1 MTFKTETAFEQAFIE
16 TLFNKG
22 WESTVL
28 KNPTEQD
35 LIKNWAKILFENNSG
50 IDRLNGQP
58 LTDSEMAQILEQ
70 IKKLRTPLA
79 LNGFINGKTVSIKR
93 DNPNDSAHL
102 GKEISLSIY
111 DRQQIAA
118 GESRYQIVQQ
128 PKFPTSSPI
137 LNDRRGDI
145 MLLIN
150 GMPLFHI
157 ELKRSGVPVSQAA
170 HQIENYARSGIF
182 SGLFSLVQIFVA
194 MNPEETKYFANPG
207 PEGKFNSDYYFNWAD
222 FNNEPINHWKDI
234 AADLLSIP
242 MAHQLIGFYTVA
254 DKTDGVLK
262 VMRSYQFYAVRAIS
276 DRVARIG
283 WDGRDRLG
291 GYIWHTTGSG
301 KTMTSFKSAYLIA
314 TSKDADKVI
323 FLMDRIELG
332 TQSLEQYNN
341 FADTDDFVQ
350 STENTYALIS
360 KLKSTNPNE
369 VLIVSSIQK
378 MSNIR
383 DEEGGINAHDL
394 AQIQNKRIVIIVDEA
409 HRSTM
414 GANLTS
420 NQIGEDP
427 KSAKSDGMLI
437 TIKQTFPKA
446 VFFGFTG
453 TPIQDENEKNK
464 NTTATVFGHE
474 LHRYSIADGIRDK
487 NVLGFDPYLISTYKD
502 SKLREFIALDEA
514 KAKTVQEALDDSKK
528 KEIYL
533 RFMDKSQVAMA
544 GHWDKA
550 NNYVRGIED
559 YLTTAQYRRPAHQ
572 KKVVEDILENW
583 IQYSQNNKFHG
594 MFATSSIAEAIEYYR
609 LFKKLKPELKITA
622 LFDPNIDNNENAKFK
637 EDGLVEIISDYNNR
651 YGMEFSLATHA
662 KMKRDIADRLAHKEL
677 YKRVEHTP
685 EKQLDL
691 LIVVDQ
697 MLTGFDS
704 KWVNTLYL
712 DKMLE
717 YANLIQA
724 FSRTNRLFGKDKPF
738 GIIRYYRR
746 PHTMKRN
753 IDAAVKLYSGDKPLA
768 LFVDKLQDNLD
779 KLNSIFIDIEQL
791 FKNAGIENF
800 EKLPEDKEACGQ
812 FAKLFKQFNEHLE
825 AAKIQGFNWNTLT
838 YHFNDND
845 ASKSSFQ
852 VAIDEQ
858 AYLILALRYKELF
871 SEGGSGGGGGSVPFE
886 IDGYLT
892 EIDTDKIDSDYMN
905 SRFTKY
911 LKALHDSEKTIS
923 VEEALNELHKSFA
936 ALTHDEQRIA
946 NIFLHDVQRGDVKL
960 QEAKS
965 FRDYI
970 TEYQF
975 KAKEDEIHEIAH
987 SLGLD
992 EKKLR
997 QLINAHVNEGNIDEF
1012 GRFGQLLSTVD
1023 KAKAKQYFERK
1034 EEQAIPAFKV
1044 KVKTDKFLREYILR
1058 SSKTC

>member
-1 MTFKTETAFEQAFIE
+1 MTFKSEKEFEQAFIE

-35 LIKNWAKILFENNSG
+35 LINNWAKILFENNSG

-70 IKKLRTPLA
+70 IKNLRTPLA

-93 DNPNDSAHL
+93 DNPNDAAHL

-207 PEGKFNSDYYFNWAD
+207 PDGSFNSDYYFNWAD
-222 FNNEPINHWKDI
+222 FNNEPINYWKDI
-234 AADLLSIP
+234 AGTLLSIP

-262 VMRSYQFYAVRAIS
+262 VMRSYQYFAVRAIS
-276 DRVARIG
+276 DRVARIE

-350 STENTYALIS
+350 STENTHVLIS

-383 DEEGGINAHDL
+383 QEEHGLKAHDIE
-394 AQIQNKRIVIIVDEA
+394 QMQKKRIVIIVDEA
-409 HRSTM
+409 HRSTF
-414 GANLTS
+414 G
-420 NQIGEDP
+420 D
-427 KSAKSDGMLI
+427 MLI
-437 TIKQTFPKA
+437 TIKKTFPQA

-464 NTTATVFGHE
+464 NTTATVFGNE

-502 SKLREFIALDEA
+502 SKLREVVALDEA
-514 KAKTVQEALDDSKK
+514 KANTIQEAMADPKK

-550 NNYVRGIED
+550 NNYVKGIED
-559 YLTTAQYRRPAHQ
+559 YLPTEQYRRPAHQ
-572 KKVVEDILENW
+572 NKVVEDILDNW

-677 YKRVEHTP
+677 YKRVDHTP
-685 EKQLDL
+685 EKQLEL

-746 PHTMKRN
+746 PHTMQRN

-768 LFVDKLQDNLD
+768 LFVDKLQDNLN
-779 KLNSIFIDIEQL
+779 KLNAIFIDIEQL
-791 FKNAGIENF
+791 FKSAGIENF

-812 FAKLFKQFNEHLE
+812 FAKLFKHFNEHLE

-838 YHFNDND
+838 YHFDDND
-845 ASKSSFQ
+845 ASKLPFQ

-858 AYLILALRYKELF
+858 TYLILALRYKELF

-892 EIDTDKIDSDYMN
+892 EIDTDKIDADYMN

-911 LKALHDSEKTIS
+911 LKALHDCEKTIS

-975 KAKEDEIHEIAH
+975 KAKEDEIHAIAT
-987 SLGLD
+987 SFGLD
-992 EKKLR
+992 ESKLR
-997 QLINAHVNEGNIDEF
+997 HLISAHVNENNINEF
-1012 GRFGQLLSTVD
+1012 ARFDALLNTVD
-1023 KAKAKQYFERK
+1023 KTKAKQYFEQ
-1034 EEQAIPAFKV
+1034 EEGKAIAPFKV
-1044 KVKTDKFLREYILR
+1044 NVKVAAFLKEFVLKN
-1058 SSKTC
+1058 SQSD

>member
-1 MTFKTETAFEQAFIE
+1 MTFKSEAAFEQAFIE

-35 LIKNWAKILFENNSG
+35 LINNWAKILFENNSG

-70 IKKLRTPLA
+70 IKNLRTPLA

-93 DNPNDSAHL
+93 DNPNDPAHL

-145 MLLIN
+145 ILLIN

-170 HQIENYARSGIF
+170 HQIENYARSGVF

-207 PEGKFNSDYYFNWAD
+207 PDGSFNSDYYFNWAD
-222 FNNEPINHWKDI
+222 FNNEPINYWKDI
-234 AADLLSIP
+234 AAHFLSIP

-262 VMRSYQFYAVRAIS
+262 VMRSYQYFAVRAIS
-276 DRVARIG
+276 DRVARIE

-350 STENTYALIS
+350 STENTHALIS

-378 MSNIR
+378 MSNIKQE
-383 DEEGGINAHDL
+383 DGGLKAHDIE
-394 AQIQNKRIVIIVDEA
+394 QMQKKRIVIIVDEA
-409 HRSTM
+409 HRSTF
-414 GANLTS
+414 G
-420 NQIGEDP
+420 D
-427 KSAKSDGMLI
+427 MLI
-437 TIKQTFPKA
+437 TIKETFPQA

-453 TPIQDENEKNK
+453 TPIQAENEKNM

-502 SKLREFIALDEA
+502 SKLREAVALDEA
-514 KAKTVQEALDDSKK
+514 KANTIKEAFADPKK
-528 KEIYL
+528 KEIYS

-559 YLTTAQYRRPAHQ
+559 YLPTEQYRRPAHQ

-712 DKMLE
+712 DKILE

-768 LFVDKLQDNLD
+768 LFVDKLQDNLN
-779 KLNSIFIDIEQL
+779 KLNAIFIDIEQL
-791 FKNAGIENF
+791 FKSAGIENF
-800 EKLPEDKEACGQ
+800 EKLPEDKEVCGQ

-838 YHFNDND
+838 YHFDNND
-845 ASKSSFQ
+845 ASKLPFQ
-852 VAIDEQ
+852 VEIDEQ
-858 AYLILALRYKELF
+858 TYLILALRYKELF

-911 LKALHDSEKTIS
+911 LKALHDGEKAIS

-975 KAKEDEIHEIAH
+975 KAKEDEIHAIAT
-987 SLGLD
+987 SFGLD
-992 EKKLR
+992 ESKLR
-997 QLINAHVNEGNIDEF
+997 QLISAHVNENNINEF
-1012 GRFGQLLSTVD
+1012 ARFDALLNTVD
-1023 KAKAKQYFERK
+1023 KTKAKQYFEQ
-1034 EEQAIPAFKV
+1034 EEGKAIPPYKVNV
-1044 KVKTDKFLREYILR
+1044 KVAAFLKEFVLKN
-1058 SSKTC
+1058 SQSN

>member
-1 MTFKTETAFEQAFIE
+1 MTFKTEAAFEQAFIE

-35 LIKNWAKILFENNSG
+35 LINNWAKILFENNSG

-70 IKKLRTPLA
+70 IKTLRTPLA

-93 DNPNDSAHL
+93 DNSNDPAHL

-157 ELKRSGVPVSQAA
+157 ELKRSGIPVSQAA

-207 PEGKFNSDYYFNWAD
+207 PDGSFNSDYYFNWAD
-222 FNNEPINHWKDI
+222 FNNEPINYWKDI
-234 AADLLSIP
+234 AGTLLSIP

-262 VMRSYQFYAVRAIS
+262 VMRSYQYFAVRAIS
-276 DRVARIG
+276 DRVARIE

-350 STENTYALIS
+350 STENTHALIS

-378 MSNIR
+378 MSNIKQ
-383 DEEGGINAHDL
+383 EEGGLKAHDIE
-394 AQIQNKRIVIIVDEA
+394 QMQKKRIVIIVDEA
-409 HRSTM
+409 HRSTF
-414 GANLTS
+414 G
-420 NQIGEDP
+420 D
-427 KSAKSDGMLI
+427 MLI
-437 TIKQTFPKA
+437 TIKETFPQA

-453 TPIQDENEKNK
+453 TPIQDENEKNL
-464 NTTATVFGHE
+464 NTTATVFGNE

-502 SKLREFIALDEA
+502 SKLREAVALDEA
-514 KAKTVQEALDDSKK
+514 KANTVREALTDPKK

-533 RFMDKSQVAMA
+533 RFIDKSQVAMA

-550 NNYVRGIED
+550 NNYVKGIED
-559 YLTTAQYRRPAHQ
+559 YLPTEQYRRPAHQ

-637 EDGLVEIISDYNNR
+637 EDALVEIISDYNNR
-651 YGMEFSLATHA
+651 YGMEFNLATHA

-685 EKQLDL
+685 EKQLEL

-768 LFVDKLQDNLD
+768 LFVDKLQDNLK
-779 KLNSIFIDIEQL
+779 KLNTIFMDIEQL
-791 FKNAGIENF
+791 FKSTGIENF
-800 EKLPEDKEACGQ
+800 EKLPEDKDTCGQ

-838 YHFNDND
+838 YHFD
-845 ASKSSFQ
+845 AKGADEPIFQ
-852 VAIDEQ
+852 VVIDEQ
-858 AYLILALRYKELF
+858 TYLILALRYKELF

-975 KAKEDEIHEIAH
+975 KAKEDEIHAIAT
-987 SLGLD
+987 SFGLD
-992 EKKLR
+992 ESKLR
-997 QLINAHVNEGNIDEF
+997 HLISAHVNENNINEF
-1012 GRFGQLLSTVD
+1012 ARFDALLNTVD
-1023 KAKAKQYFERK
+1023 KTKAKQYFEQEDGK
-1034 EEQAIPAFKV
+1034 SIPPFKV
-1044 KVKTDKFLREYILR
+1044 NVKVAAFLKEFVLKN
-1058 SSKTC
+1058 SQSN

>member
-1 MTFKTETAFEQAFIE
+1 MTFKTEAEFEQAFIE

-22 WESTVL
+22 WESAVL

-35 LIKNWAKILFENNSG
+35 LINNWAKILFENNSG

-93 DNPNDSAHL
+93 DNPNDAAHL

-194 MNPEETKYFANPG
+194 MSPRETKYFANPG
-207 PEGKFNSDYYFNWAD
+207 PDGSFNSDYYFNWAD
-222 FNNEPINHWKDI
+222 FNNEPINYWKDI
-234 AADLLSIP
+234 AAHLLSIP

-262 VMRSYQFYAVRAIS
+262 VMRSYQYFAVRAIS
-276 DRVARIG
+276 DRVARIE

-350 STENTYALIS
+350 STENTHALIS

-378 MSNIR
+378 MSNIKQ
-383 DEEGGINAHDL
+383 EEGGLKAHDIE
-394 AQIQNKRIVIIVDEA
+394 QMQKKRIVIIVDEA
-409 HRSTM
+409 HRSTF
-414 GANLTS
+414 G
-420 NQIGEDP
+420 D
-427 KSAKSDGMLI
+427 MLI
-437 TIKQTFPKA
+437 TIKETFPQA

-453 TPIQDENEKNK
+453 TPIQDENEKK
-464 NTTATVFGHE
+464 MNTTATVFGHE

-533 RFMDKSQVAMA
+533 RFLDKSQVAMA

-550 NNYVRGIED
+550 NNYIKGIED
-559 YLTTAQYRRPAHQ
+559 YLPTEQYRRPAHQ
-572 KKVVEDILENW
+572 NKVVEDILENW

-594 MFATSSIAEAIEYYR
+594 MFATSSISEAIEYYR
-609 LFKKLKPELKITA
+609 LFKKLRPELKITA

-677 YKRVEHTP
+677 YKRVEHSP
-685 EKQLDL
+685 EKQLEL

-768 LFVDKLQDNLD
+768 LFVDKLQDNLN
-779 KLNSIFIDIEQL
+779 KLNAIFIDIEQI

-825 AAKIQGFNWNTLT
+825 AAKIQGFNWNRLT
-838 YHFNDND
+838 YSFDDND
-845 ASKSSFQ
+845 SSKPPFQ
-852 VAIDEQ
+852 VEVDEQ
-858 AYLILALRYKELF
+858 IYLILALRYKELF
-871 SEGGSGGGGGSVPFE
+871 AEGGSGGGGGSIPFE
-886 IDGYLT
+886 IEGYLT

-911 LKALHDSEKTIS
+911 LKALYEGEKAVS
-923 VEEALNELHKSFA
+923 VEQALNELHKSFA
-936 ALTHDEQRIA
+936 ALTHDEQKIA

-960 QEAKS
+960 IEGKT

-975 KAKEDEIHEIAH
+975 KAKEDEIYELV
-987 SLGLD
+987 SSFGLD
-992 EKKLR
+992 ESMLR
-997 QLINAHVNEGNIDEF
+997 KILSAYVTENNIDEF
-1012 GRFGQLLSTVD
+1012 GRFGELLNSVD
-1023 KAKAKQYFERK
+1023 NAKAKQYFEKK
-1034 EEQAIPAFKV
+1034 EGQTIPAFKV
-1044 KVKTDKFLREYILR
+1044 KVKTDKLLREFILTN
-1058 SSKTC
+1058 KK

>member
-1 MTFKTETAFEQAFIE
+1 MTFKTEAEFEQAFIE

-35 LIKNWAKILFENNSG
+35 LINNWAKILFENNSG

-70 IKKLRTPLA
+70 IKTLCTPLA
-79 LNGFINGKTVSIKR
+79 LNGFINGKTVAIKR
-93 DNPNDSAHL
+93 DNPNDAAHL

-157 ELKRSGVPVSQAA
+157 ELKRSGVPVSQAT

-207 PEGKFNSDYYFNWAD
+207 PDGSFNSDYYFNWAD
-222 FNNEPINHWKDI
+222 FNNEPINYWKDI
-234 AADLLSIP
+234 AGTLLSIP

-262 VMRSYQFYAVRAIS
+262 VMRSYQYFAVRAIS
-276 DRVARIG
+276 DRVARIE

-341 FADTDDFVQ
+341 FADTDNFVQ
-350 STENTYALIS
+350 STENTHALIS

-378 MSNIR
+378 MSNIKQE
-383 DEEGGINAHDL
+383 DGGLKAHDIE
-394 AQIQNKRIVIIVDEA
+394 QMQKKRIVIIVDEA
-409 HRSTM
+409 HRSTF
-414 GANLTS
+414 G
-420 NQIGEDP
+420 D
-427 KSAKSDGMLI
+427 MLI
-437 TIKQTFPKA
+437 TIKETFPQA

-464 NTTATVFGHE
+464 NTTATVFGNE

-502 SKLREFIALDEA
+502 SKLREAVALDEA
-514 KAKTVQEALDDSKK
+514 KANTVQEAMTDSKK
-528 KEIYL
+528 KEIYS

-544 GHWDKA
+544 GHWVKA

-559 YLTTAQYRRPAHQ
+559 YLPTEQYRCPAHQ
-572 KKVVEDILENW
+572 KKVVEDILDNW
-583 IQYSQNNKFHG
+583 TQYSQNNKFHG

-609 LFKKLKPELKITA
+609 LFKELKPELKITA
-622 LFDPNIDNNENAKFK
+622 LFDPNIDNNESAKFK
-637 EDGLVEIISDYNNR
+637 EDGLVEIISDYNNS

-685 EKQLDL
+685 EKQLEL

-753 IDAAVKLYSGDKPLA
+753 IDVAVKLYSGDKPLA
-768 LFVDKLQDNLD
+768 LFVDKLQDNLK
-779 KLNSIFIDIEQL
+779 KLNAIFTDIEQL
-791 FKNAGIENF
+791 FKNAGIKNF

-812 FAKLFKQFNEHLE
+812 FAKLFKQFNEYLE
-825 AAKIQGFNWNTLT
+825 AAKIQGFNWNTLR
-838 YHFNDND
+838 YHFDD
-845 ASKSSFQ
+845 KSADEPLFQ
-852 VAIDEQ
+852 VAINEQ
-858 AYLILALRYKELF
+858 TYLILALRYKELF

-886 IDGYLT
+886 IEGYLT

-911 LKALHDSEKTIS
+911 LKALHDGEKAIS
-923 VEEALNELHKSFA
+923 VEDALNELHKSFA

-975 KAKEDEIHEIAH
+975 KAKEDEIHAIATFF
-987 SLGLD
+987 GLV
-992 EKKLR
+992 ESKLR
-997 QLINAHVNEGNIDEF
+997 QLISAHVNENNINEF
-1012 GRFGQLLSTVD
+1012 ARFDALLNTVD
-1023 KAKAKQYFERK
+1023 KTKAKQYFEQ
-1034 EEQAIPAFKV
+1034 EEGKAIQPFKV
-1044 KVKTDKFLREYILR
+1044 NVKVAGFLKEFILKN
-1058 SSKTC
+1058 SQIG

>member
-22 WESTVL
+22 WESTIL

-35 LIKNWAKILFENNSG
+35 LINNWAKILFENNSG

-70 IKKLRTPLA
+70 IKNLRTPLA

-93 DNPNDSAHL
+93 DNPNDPAHL

-118 GESRYQIVQQ
+118 GQSRYQIVQQ

-207 PEGKFNSDYYFNWAD
+207 PDGSFNSDYYFNWAD
-222 FNNEPINHWKDI
+222 FNNEPINYWKDI
-234 AADLLSIP
+234 AGTLLSIP

-262 VMRSYQFYAVRAIS
+262 VMRSYQYFAVRAIS
-276 DRVARIG
+276 DRVARIE

-350 STENTYALIS
+350 STENTHALIS

-378 MSNIR
+378 MSNIKQ
-383 DEEGGINAHDL
+383 EEGGLKAHDIE
-394 AQIQNKRIVIIVDEA
+394 QMQKKRIVIIVDEA
-409 HRSTM
+409 HRSTF
-414 GANLTS
+414 G
-420 NQIGEDP
+420 D
-427 KSAKSDGMLI
+427 MLI
-437 TIKQTFPKA
+437 TIKETFPQA

-464 NTTATVFGHE
+464 NTTATVFGNE

-502 SKLREFIALDEA
+502 SKLREAVALDEA
-514 KAKTVQEALDDSKK
+514 KANTIKEALDDPKK

-559 YLTTAQYRRPAHQ
+559 YLTTEQYRRPAHQ

-622 LFDPNIDNNENAKFK
+622 LFDPNIDNNQNAKFK

-768 LFVDKLQDNLD
+768 LFVDKLQDNLN
-779 KLNSIFIDIEQL
+779 KLNIIFIDIEQL

-838 YHFNDND
+838 YHFDDND
-845 ASKSSFQ
+845 ASKQPFQ

-858 AYLILALRYKELF
+858 TYLILALRYKELF
-871 SEGGSGGGGGSVPFE
+871 ADGGSGGGSGSVPFE

-975 KAKEDEIHEIAH
+975 KAKEDEIHAIAT
-987 SLGLD
+987 SFGLD
-992 EKKLR
+992 ESKLR
-997 QLINAHVNEGNIDEF
+997 QLINAHVNENNINEF
-1012 GRFGQLLSTVD
+1012 ARFDALLNTVD
-1023 KAKAKQYFERK
+1023 KTKAKQYFEQEDGK
-1034 EEQAIPAFKV
+1034 EIPPFKV
-1044 KVKTDKFLREYILR
+1044 NVKVAAFLKEFVLKN
-1058 SSKTC
+1058 SQSN

>member
-1 MTFKTETAFEQAFIE
+1 MTFKNEAAFEQAFIE

-35 LIKNWAKILFENNSG
+35 LINNWAKILFENNSG

-70 IKKLRTPLA
+70 IKNLRTPLA

-93 DNPNDSAHL
+93 DNPNDAAHL

-157 ELKRSGVPVSQAA
+157 ELKRSGVPISQAA

-222 FNNEPINHWKDI
+222 FNNEPMNYWKDI
-234 AADLLSIP
+234 AAHLLSIP

-262 VMRSYQFYAVRAIS
+262 VMRSYQYFAVRAIS
-276 DRVARIG
+276 DRVARIE

-350 STENTYALIS
+350 STENTHALIS

-378 MSNIR
+378 MSNIKQ
-383 DEEGGINAHDL
+383 EEGGLKAHDIE
-394 AQIQNKRIVIIVDEA
+394 QMQKKRIAIIVDEA
-409 HRSTM
+409 HRSTF
-414 GANLTS
+414 G
-420 NQIGEDP
+420 D
-427 KSAKSDGMLI
+427 MLI
-437 TIKQTFPKA
+437 TIKETFPQA

-453 TPIQDENEKNK
+453 TPIQDENEKNM

-514 KAKTVQEALDDSKK
+514 KAKTVQEALADPKK
-528 KEIYL
+528 KEIYS
-533 RFMDKSQVAMA
+533 RFMDKSQVSMA
-544 GHWDKA
+544 GHWDKS

-559 YLTTAQYRRPAHQ
+559 YLPTAQYLRPAHQ

-594 MFATSSIAEAIEYYR
+594 IFATSSIAEAIEYYR
-609 LFKKLKPELKITA
+609 LFKKIKPELKITA

-637 EDGLVEIISDYNNR
+637 EDGLVEIISDYNNH

-677 YKRVEHTP
+677 YKRVEYTP

-768 LFVDKLQDNLD
+768 LFVDKLQDNLN

-825 AAKIQGFNWNTLT
+825 AAKIQGFKWNTLT
-838 YHFNDND
+838 YHFDDND
-845 ASKSSFQ
+845 ASKLPFQ
-852 VAIDEQ
+852 FAIDEQ
-858 AYLILALRYKELF
+858 TYLILALRYKELF
-871 SEGGSGGGGGSVPFE
+871 AEGGSGGGGGSVPFE

-911 LKALHDSEKTIS
+911 LKALHDGEKTIS

-975 KAKEDEIHEIAH
+975 KAKEDEIHAI
-987 SLGLD
+987 STSFGLD
-992 EKKLR
+992 ESKLR
-997 QLINAHVNEGNIDEF
+997 QLISAHVNENNINEF
-1012 GRFGQLLSTVD
+1012 ARFDALLNTID
-1023 KAKAKQYFERK
+1023 KTKAKQYFEQGDGK
-1034 EEQAIPAFKV
+1034 AIPPFKV
-1044 KVKTDKFLREYILR
+1044 NVKVAAFLKEFILKN
-1058 SSKTC
+1058 SQIC

>member
-1 MTFKTETAFEQAFIE
+1 MTFKTEAAFEQAFIE

-22 WESTVL
+22 WESTIL

-35 LIKNWAKILFENNSG
+35 LINNWAKILFENNSG

-70 IKKLRTPLA
+70 IKDLRTPLA

-93 DNPNDSAHL
+93 DNPNDPAHL

-118 GESRYQIVQQ
+118 GQSRYQIVQQ

-137 LNDRRGDI
+137 LNDRRGDL

-207 PEGKFNSDYYFNWAD
+207 PDGSFNSDYYFNWAD
-222 FNNEPINHWKDI
+222 FNNEPINYWKDI
-234 AADLLSIP
+234 AGTLLSIP

-262 VMRSYQFYAVRAIS
+262 VMRSYQYFAVRAIS
-276 DRVARIG
+276 DRVARIE

-350 STENTYALIS
+350 STENTHALIS

-378 MSNIR
+378 MSNIKQ
-383 DEEGGINAHDL
+383 EEGELKAHDIE
-394 AQIQNKRIVIIVDEA
+394 QMQKKRIVIIVDEA
-409 HRSTM
+409 HRSTF
-414 GANLTS
+414 G
-420 NQIGEDP
+420 D
-427 KSAKSDGMLI
+427 MLI
-437 TIKQTFPKA
+437 TIKETFPQA

-453 TPIQDENEKNK
+453 TPIQDENEKNL
-464 NTTATVFGHE
+464 NTTATVFGNE

-502 SKLREFIALDEA
+502 SKLREAVALDEA
-514 KAKTVQEALDDSKK
+514 KANTVREALTDPKK

-550 NNYVRGIED
+550 NNYVKGIED
-559 YLTTAQYRRPAHQ
+559 YLPTEQYRRPAHQ

-685 EKQLDL
+685 EKQLEL

-712 DKMLE
+712 DKVLE

-768 LFVDKLQDNLD
+768 LFVDKLQDNLK
-779 KLNSIFIDIEQL
+779 KLNTIFMDIEQL
-791 FKNAGIENF
+791 FKSTGIENF
-800 EKLPEDKEACGQ
+800 EKLPEDKETCGQ

-838 YHFNDND
+838 YHFD
-845 ASKSSFQ
+845 AKGADEPLFQ
-852 VAIDEQ
+852 VVIDEQ
-858 AYLILALRYKELF
+858 TYLILALRYKELF

-911 LKALHDSEKTIS
+911 LKALHEGEKAVS

-975 KAKEDEIHEIAH
+975 KAKEDEIHAIAT
-987 SLGLD
+987 SFGLD
-992 EKKLR
+992 ESKLR
-997 QLINAHVNEGNIDEF
+997 QLISAHVNENNINEF
-1012 GRFGQLLSTVD
+1012 ARFDALLNTVD
-1023 KAKAKQYFERK
+1023 KAKTKQYFEQGEGK
-1034 EEQAIPAFKV
+1034 PIPPFKV
-1044 KVKTDKFLREYILR
+1044 NVKVAAFLKEFVLK
-1058 SSKTC
+1058 SSQPD

>member
-1 MTFKTETAFEQAFIE
+1 MTFKNEAAFEQAFIE

-35 LIKNWAKILFENNSG
+35 LINNWAKILFENNSG

-58 LTDSEMAQILEQ
+58 LTDSEMVQILEQ
-70 IKKLRTPLA
+70 IKNLRTPLA

-93 DNPNDSAHL
+93 DNPNDPAHL

-128 PKFPTSSPI
+128 PKFPTSTPI

-157 ELKRSGVPVSQAA
+157 ELKRSGIPVSQAA
-170 HQIENYARSGIF
+170 HQIENYARSGVF

-207 PEGKFNSDYYFNWAD
+207 PDGSFNSDYYFNWAD
-222 FNNEPINHWKDI
+222 FNNEPINYWKDI
-234 AADLLSIP
+234 AGTLLSIP

-262 VMRSYQFYAVRAIS
+262 VMRSYQYFAVRAIS
-276 DRVARIG
+276 DRVARIE

-378 MSNIR
+378 MSNIKQ
-383 DEEGGINAHDL
+383 EEGGLKAHDIE
-394 AQIQNKRIVIIVDEA
+394 QMQKKRIVIIVDEA
-409 HRSTM
+409 HRSTF
-414 GANLTS
+414 G
-420 NQIGEDP
+420 D
-427 KSAKSDGMLI
+427 MLI
-437 TIKQTFPKA
+437 TIKETFPQA

-453 TPIQDENEKNK
+453 TPIQDENEKNM
-464 NTTATVFGHE
+464 NTTATVFGNE

-502 SKLREFIALDEA
+502 SKLREAVALDEA
-514 KAKTVQEALDDSKK
+514 KANTIKEALGDPKK
-528 KEIYL
+528 KETYL

-550 NNYVRGIED
+550 NNYIKGIED
-559 YLTTAQYRRPAHQ
+559 YLPTEQYRRPAHQ
-572 KKVVEDILENW
+572 NKVVEDILENW

-594 MFATSSIAEAIEYYR
+594 MFATSSIVEAIEYYR

-651 YGMEFSLATHA
+651 YGMEFSLANHA

-768 LFVDKLQDNLD
+768 LFVDKLQDNLN
-779 KLNSIFIDIEQL
+779 KLNAIFIDIEQL
-791 FKNAGIENF
+791 FKSAGIENF

-838 YHFNDND
+838 YHFDDND
-845 ASKSSFQ
+845 ASKLPFQ

-858 AYLILALRYKELF
+858 TYLILALRYKELF

-892 EIDTDKIDSDYMN
+892 EIDTDKIDADYMN

-911 LKALHDSEKTIS
+911 LKALHDGEKTIS

-975 KAKEDEIHEIAH
+975 KAKEDEIHAIAT
-987 SLGLD
+987 SFGLD
-992 EKKLR
+992 ESKLR
-997 QLINAHVNEGNIDEF
+997 HLISAHVNENNINEF
-1012 GRFGQLLSTVD
+1012 ARFDALLNTVD
-1023 KAKAKQYFERK
+1023 KTKAKQYFEQEDGK
-1034 EEQAIPAFKV
+1034 AIPPFKV
-1044 KVKTDKFLREYILR
+1044 NVKVAAFLKEFVLKN
-1058 SSKTC
+1058 SQSN

>member
-1 MTFKTETAFEQAFIE
+1 MTFKTEAAFEQAFIE

-35 LIKNWAKILFENNSG
+35 LINNWAKILFENNSG

-70 IKKLRTPLA
+70 IKNLRTPLA

-93 DNPNDSAHL
+93 DNPNDAAHL

-170 HQIENYARSGIF
+170 YQIENYARSGIF
-182 SGLFSLVQIFVA
+182 LGLFSLVQIFVA

-207 PEGKFNSDYYFNWAD
+207 PDGSFNSDYYFNWAD
-222 FNNEPINHWKDI
+222 FNNEPINYWKDI
-234 AADLLSIP
+234 AGTLLSIP

-262 VMRSYQFYAVRAIS
+262 VMRSYQYFAVRAIS
-276 DRVARIG
+276 DRVARIE

-350 STENTYALIS
+350 STENTHALVS

-378 MSNIR
+378 MSNIKQ
-383 DEEGGINAHDL
+383 EEGGLKAHDIE
-394 AQIQNKRIVIIVDEA
+394 QMQKKRIVIIVDEA
-409 HRSTM
+409 HRSTF
-414 GANLTS
+414 G
-420 NQIGEDP
+420 D
-427 KSAKSDGMLI
+427 MLI
-437 TIKQTFPKA
+437 TIKETFPQA

-453 TPIQDENEKNK
+453 TPIQEENEKNM

-502 SKLREFIALDEA
+502 SKLREAVALDEA
-514 KAKTVQEALDDSKK
+514 KANTVREALVDPKK

-550 NNYVRGIED
+550 NNYVKGIED
-559 YLTTAQYRRPAHQ
+559 YLPTEQYRQPAHQ
-572 KKVVEDILENW
+572 NKVVEDILENW

-609 LFKKLKPELKITA
+609 LFKKIKPELKITA
-622 LFDPNIDNNENAKFK
+622 LFDPYIDNNENARFK
-637 EDGLVEIISDYNNR
+637 EDGLVEIISDYNSR

-677 YKRVEHTP
+677 YKRVELTP

-738 GIIRYYRR
+738 GVVRYYRR

-779 KLNSIFIDIEQL
+779 KLNTIFADIKQL
-791 FKNAGIENF
+791 FKHDGIKSF
-800 EKLPEDKEACGQ
+800 EKLPEDKEACGK

-838 YHFNDND
+838 YHFDD
-845 ASKSSFQ
+845 KDSSEPPFE
-852 VAIDEQ
+852 VVIDEQ
-858 AYLILALRYKELF
+858 TYLILALRYKELF

-892 EIDTDKIDSDYMN
+892 EIDTDKIDADYMN

-911 LKALHDSEKTIS
+911 LKALHDGEKAIS

-975 KAKEDEIHEIAH
+975 KAKEDEIHAI
-987 SLGLD
+987 SNSFGLD
-992 EKKLR
+992 ETKLR
-997 QLINAHVNEGNIDEF
+997 QLINAHVNENNIDEF
-1012 GRFGQLLSTVD
+1012 GRFGQLLNSVD
-1023 KAKAKQYFERK
+1023 KMKAKQYFEQ
-1034 EEQAIPAFKV
+1034 EEGKAIKLFKV
-1044 KVKTDKFLREYILR
+1044 NVKVAAFLKEFILKN
-1058 SSKTC
+1058 SNAD

>member
-1 MTFKTETAFEQAFIE
+1 MTFKTEAEFEQAFIE

-35 LIKNWAKILFENNSG
+35 LINNWAKILSENNSG

-70 IKKLRTPLA
+70 IKNLCTPLA

-93 DNPNDSAHL
+93 DNPNDVAHL

-207 PEGKFNSDYYFNWAD
+207 PDGSFNSDYYFNWAD
-222 FNNEPINHWKDI
+222 FNNEPINYWKDI
-234 AADLLSIP
+234 AGTLLSIP

-262 VMRSYQFYAVRAIS
+262 VMRSYQYFAVRAIS
-276 DRVARIG
+276 DRVARIE

-350 STENTYALIS
+350 STENTHALIS

-378 MSNIR
+378 MSNIKQ
-383 DEEGGINAHDL
+383 EEGGLKAHDIE
-394 AQIQNKRIVIIVDEA
+394 QMQKKRIVIIVDEA
-409 HRSTM
+409 HRSTF
-414 GANLTS
+414 G
-420 NQIGEDP
+420 D
-427 KSAKSDGMLI
+427 MLI
-437 TIKQTFPKA
+437 TIKETFPQA

-453 TPIQDENEKNK
+453 TPIQDENEKNL
-464 NTTATVFGHE
+464 NTTATVFGNE

-502 SKLREFIALDEA
+502 SKLREAVALDEA
-514 KAKTVQEALDDSKK
+514 KANTIQEAMADTKK

-533 RFMDKSQVAMA
+533 RFMDKSRVAMA

-559 YLTTAQYRRPAHQ
+559 YLLTEQYRRPEHQ
-572 KKVVEDILENW
+572 QKVVEDILDNW

-677 YKRVEHTP
+677 YKRVEHAP
-685 EKQLDL
+685 EKQLEL

-746 PHTMKRN
+746 PHTMQRN

-768 LFVDKLQDNLD
+768 LFVDKLQDNL
-779 KLNSIFIDIEQL
+779 KRLNAIFTDIEQL
-791 FKNAGIENF
+791 FKNAGIKNF

-838 YHFNDND
+838 YHFD
-845 ASKSSFQ
+845 AKGADEPIFQ
-852 VAIDEQ
+852 VVIDEQ
-858 AYLILALRYKELF
+858 TYLILALRYKELF

-975 KAKEDEIHEIAH
+975 KAKEDEIHAIAT
-987 SLGLD
+987 SFGLD
-992 EKKLR
+992 ESKLR
-997 QLINAHVNEGNIDEF
+997 HLISAHVNENNINEF
-1012 GRFGQLLSTVD
+1012 ARFDALLNTVD
-1023 KAKAKQYFERK
+1023 KTKAKQYFEQEDGK
-1034 EEQAIPAFKV
+1034 SIPPFKV
-1044 KVKTDKFLREYILR
+1044 NVKVAAFLKEFVLKN
-1058 SSKTC
+1058 SQSN

>member
-1 MTFKTETAFEQAFIE
+1 MTFKTEAEFEQAFIE

-35 LIKNWAKILFENNSG
+35 LINNWAKILFENNSG
-50 IDRLNGQP
+50 IDRLNGQT

-70 IKKLRTPLA
+70 IKTLRTPVA

-93 DNPNDSAHL
+93 DNPNDPAHL

-194 MNPEETKYFANPG
+194 MNPRETKYFANPG
-207 PEGKFNSDYYFNWAD
+207 PDGVFNSNYYFNWAD
-222 FNNEPINHWKDI
+222 FNNEPVNYWKDI
-234 AADLLSIP
+234 AGTLLSIP

-254 DKTDGVLK
+254 DKTDGILK
-262 VMRSYQFYAVRAIS
+262 VMRSYQYFAVRAIS
-276 DRVARIG
+276 DRVARIE

-350 STENTYALIS
+350 STENTHALIS

-378 MSNIR
+378 MSNIKQ
-383 DEEGGINAHDL
+383 EEGGLKAHDIE
-394 AQIQNKRIVIIVDEA
+394 QMQKKRIVIIVDEA
-409 HRSTM
+409 HRSTF
-414 GANLTS
+414 G
-420 NQIGEDP
+420 D
-427 KSAKSDGMLI
+427 MLI
-437 TIKQTFPKA
+437 TIKETFPQA

-453 TPIQDENEKNK
+453 TPIQDENEKK
-464 NTTATVFGHE
+464 MNTTATVFGHE

-502 SKLREFIALDEA
+502 SKLREAVALDEA
-514 KAKTVQEALDDSKK
+514 KANTIKEALDDPKK

-533 RFMDKSQVAMA
+533 RFMDKSQIAMA

-550 NNYVRGIED
+550 NNYIKGIED
-559 YLTTAQYRRPAHQ
+559 YLPTEQYRRPAHQ
-572 KKVVEDILENW
+572 NKVVEDILENW

-594 MFATSSIAEAIEYYR
+594 MFATSSINEAIEYYR
-609 LFKKLKPELKITA
+609 LFKKHKPELKITA

-637 EDGLVEIISDYNNR
+637 EDGLVEIISDYNIR

-753 IDAAVKLYSGDKPLA
+753 IDSAVKLYSGDKPLA
-768 LFVDKLQDNLD
+768 LFVNKLQDNLD
-779 KLNSIFIDIEQL
+779 KLNTIFTDIEQL
-791 FKNAGIENF
+791 FKSAGIENF

-838 YHFNDND
+838 YGFNKKALNGLPIP
-845 ASKSSFQ
+845 
-852 VAIDEQ
+852 VLIDEQ
-858 AYLILALRYKELF
+858 TYLILALRYKELF
-871 SEGGSGGGGGSVPFE
+871 AEGGSGGGGGSIPFE
-886 IDGYLT
+886 IEGYLT

-911 LKALHDSEKTIS
+911 LKALYEGEKAVS
-923 VEEALNELHKSFA
+923 VEQALNELHKSFA
-936 ALTHDEQRIA
+936 ALTHDEQKIA

-960 QEAKS
+960 IEGKT

-975 KAKEDEIHEIAH
+975 KAKEDEIYEIVS

-992 EKKLR
+992 EPMLR
-997 QLINAHVNEGNIDEF
+997 KILSAHVTENNIDEF
-1012 GRFGQLLSTVD
+1012 GRFGELLSSVD
-1023 KAKAKQYFERK
+1023 SAKAKQYFENK
-1034 EEQAIPAFKV
+1034 EGQTIPAFKV
-1044 KVKTDKFLREYILR
+1044 KVKTDKLLREFILTN
-1058 SSKTC
+1058 KK

>member
-70 IKKLRTPLA
+70 IKNLRTPLA

-93 DNPNDSAHL
+93 DNPNDVAHL

-157 ELKRSGVPVSQAA
+157 ELKRSGIPVSQAA

-207 PEGKFNSDYYFNWAD
+207 PDGSFNSDYYFNWAD
-222 FNNEPINHWKDI
+222 FNNEPINYWKDI
-234 AADLLSIP
+234 AGTLLSIP

-262 VMRSYQFYAVRAIS
+262 VMRSYQYFAVRAIS
-276 DRVARIG
+276 DRVARIE

-350 STENTYALIS
+350 STENTHALIS

-378 MSNIR
+378 MSNIKQ
-383 DEEGGINAHDL
+383 EEGGLKAHDIE
-394 AQIQNKRIVIIVDEA
+394 QMQKKRIVIIVDEA
-409 HRSTM
+409 HRSTF
-414 GANLTS
+414 G
-420 NQIGEDP
+420 D
-427 KSAKSDGMLI
+427 MLI
-437 TIKQTFPKA
+437 TIKETFPQA

-453 TPIQDENEKNK
+453 TPIQDENEKNM
-464 NTTATVFGHE
+464 NTTATVFGNE

-502 SKLREFIALDEA
+502 SKLREVVALDEA
-514 KAKTVQEALDDSKK
+514 KANTIKEALADPKK

-550 NNYVRGIED
+550 NNYIKGIED
-559 YLTTAQYRRPAHQ
+559 YLLTEQYRRPAHQ

-712 DKMLE
+712 DKILE

-768 LFVDKLQDNLD
+768 LFVDKLQDNLN
-779 KLNSIFIDIEQL
+779 KLNAIFIDIEQL
-791 FKNAGIENF
+791 FKSAGIENF

-825 AAKIQGFNWNTLT
+825 AAKIQGFNWNILT
-838 YHFNDND
+838 YHFNDNN
-845 ASKSSFQ
+845 ASKLPFQ

-858 AYLILALRYKELF
+858 TYLILALRYKELF

-975 KAKEDEIHEIAH
+975 KAKEDEIHAI
-987 SLGLD
+987 STSFGLD
-992 EKKLR
+992 ESKLR
-997 QLINAHVNEGNIDEF
+997 HLISAHVNENNINEF
-1012 GRFGQLLSTVD
+1012 ARFDALLNTVD
-1023 KAKAKQYFERK
+1023 KTKAKQYFEQEDGK
-1034 EEQAIPAFKV
+1034 SIPPFKV
-1044 KVKTDKFLREYILR
+1044 NVKVAAFLKEFVLKN
-1058 SSKTC
+1058 SQSN

>member
-1 MTFKTETAFEQAFIE
+1 MTFKNEAAFEQAFIE

-35 LIKNWAKILFENNSG
+35 LINNWAKILFENNSG

-58 LTDSEMAQILEQ
+58 LTDSEIAQILEQ
-70 IKKLRTPLA
+70 IKTLRTPLA

-93 DNPNDSAHL
+93 DNPNDPAHL

-222 FNNEPINHWKDI
+222 FNNEPINYWKDI
-234 AADLLSIP
+234 TAHLLSIP

-262 VMRSYQFYAVRAIS
+262 VMRSYQYFAVRAIS
-276 DRVARIG
+276 DRVARIE

-350 STENTYALIS
+350 STENTHALIS

-378 MSNIR
+378 MSNIK
-383 DEEGGINAHDL
+383 DEEGGIKAHDIE
-394 AQIQNKRIVIIVDEA
+394 QMQKKRIVIIVDEA
-409 HRSTM
+409 HRSTF
-414 GANLTS
+414 G
-420 NQIGEDP
+420 D
-427 KSAKSDGMLI
+427 MLI
-437 TIKQTFPKA
+437 TIKETFPQA

-453 TPIQDENEKNK
+453 TPIQDENEKNL
-464 NTTATVFGHE
+464 NTTATVFGNE

-502 SKLREFIALDEA
+502 SKLREAVALDEA
-514 KAKTVQEALDDSKK
+514 KANTIQEAMADTKK

-533 RFMDKSQVAMA
+533 RFMDKSRVAMA

-559 YLTTAQYRRPAHQ
+559 YLLTEQYRRPEHQ
-572 KKVVEDILENW
+572 QKVVEDILDNW

-685 EKQLDL
+685 EKQLEL

-768 LFVDKLQDNLD
+768 LFVDKLQDNLK
-779 KLNSIFIDIEQL
+779 KLNTIFMDIEQL
-791 FKNAGIENF
+791 FKSTGIENF
-800 EKLPEDKEACGQ
+800 EKLPEDKETCGQ

-838 YHFNDND
+838 YHFDDND
-845 ASKSSFQ
+845 ASKLPFQ

-858 AYLILALRYKELF
+858 TYLILALRYKELF

-911 LKALHDSEKTIS
+911 LKALHDGEKTIS

-975 KAKEDEIHEIAH
+975 KAKEDEIHAIAT
-987 SLGLD
+987 SFGLD
-992 EKKLR
+992 ESKLR
-997 QLINAHVNEGNIDEF
+997 QLISAHVNENNINEF
-1012 GRFGQLLSTVD
+1012 ARFDALLNTVD
-1023 KAKAKQYFERK
+1023 KAKAKQYFEQ
-1034 EEQAIPAFKV
+1034 EEGKPIPPFKV
-1044 KVKTDKFLREYILR
+1044 NVKVAAFLKEFVLK
-1058 SSKTC
+1058 SSQPD

>member
-1 MTFKTETAFEQAFIE
+1 MTFKNEAAFEQAFIE

-35 LIKNWAKILFENNSG
+35 LINNWAKILFENNSG

-70 IKKLRTPLA
+70 IKNLRTPLA

-93 DNPNDSAHL
+93 DNPNDAAHL

-222 FNNEPINHWKDI
+222 FNNEPINYWKDI
-234 AADLLSIP
+234 AAHLLSIP

-262 VMRSYQFYAVRAIS
+262 VMRSYQYFAVRAIS
-276 DRVARIG
+276 DRVARIE

-350 STENTYALIS
+350 STENTHALIS

-378 MSNIR
+378 MSNIK
-383 DEEGGINAHDL
+383 DEEGGIKAHDIE
-394 AQIQNKRIVIIVDEA
+394 QMQKKRIVIIVDEA
-409 HRSTM
+409 HRSTF
-414 GANLTS
+414 G
-420 NQIGEDP
+420 D
-427 KSAKSDGMLI
+427 MLI
-437 TIKQTFPKA
+437 TIKETFPQA

-453 TPIQDENEKNK
+453 TPIQDENEKNM

-502 SKLREFIALDEA
+502 SKLREAVALDEA
-514 KAKTVQEALDDSKK
+514 KANTIQEAMADSKK

-559 YLTTAQYRRPAHQ
+559 YLPTEQYRRPAHQ
-572 KKVVEDILENW
+572 HKVVEDILDNW

-609 LFKKLKPELKITA
+609 LFKELKPELKITA
-622 LFDPNIDNNENAKFK
+622 LFDPNIDNNGNAKFK
-637 EDGLVEIISDYNNR
+637 EDGLVEIISDYNNS

-685 EKQLDL
+685 EKQLEL

-768 LFVDKLQDNLD
+768 LFVDKLKDNLN
-779 KLNSIFIDIEQL
+779 KLNAIFTDIEQL
-791 FKNAGIENF
+791 FKSEGIENF
-800 EKLPEDKEACGQ
+800 EQLPEDKEACGQ

-845 ASKSSFQ
+845 ASKPSFQ
-852 VAIDEQ
+852 VEIDEQ
-858 AYLILALRYKELF
+858 TYLILALRYKELF

-975 KAKEDEIHEIAH
+975 KAKEDEIHAIAT
-987 SLGLD
+987 SFGLD
-992 EKKLR
+992 ESKLR
-997 QLINAHVNEGNIDEF
+997 HLISAHVNENNINEF
-1012 GRFGQLLSTVD
+1012 ARFDALLNTVD
-1023 KAKAKQYFERK
+1023 KTKAKQYFEQEDGK
-1034 EEQAIPAFKV
+1034 SIPAFKV
-1044 KVKTDKFLREYILR
+1044 NVKVAAFLKEFVLKN
-1058 SSKTC
+1058 SQSN